1 MARAAFIL
9 LAVAGI
15 SAWTTDASAWGRKGH
30 AAVAALAQAHLT
42 PTAQAQVEALLR
54 DDLDR
59 DGKSSGRT
67 TLAQI
72 ASWPD
77 EIRDI
82 APKGEY
88 AGWHTRANPVC
99 SDALGACQDG
109 HCVDENIIHYAA
121 LLRDKQQPVRVRNEA
136 LKWVVHLVGDLHQP
150 LHSGVGLDKGQVKV
164 ELEGLKAKP
173 GATLHQAWDS
183 QLAELALSRGPLQ
196 WHAYSQAPLA
206 AEAPTQWMLETRQIA
221 LRAVYQ
227 PLEGFACDAKLKSPV
242 LLDCAYQEQAVPVIR
257 EQMERAGSR
266 LAQLLNQSLD

>member
-1 MARAAFIL
+1 MARAVFIL
-9 LAVAGI
+9 LALASTSV
-15 SAWTTDASAWGRKGH
+15 WTTDASAWGRKGH

-42 PTAQAQVEALLR
+42 PAAQAQVEALMR

-59 DGKSSGRT
+59 DGKPSGRK

-88 AGWHTRANPVC
+88 AGWHTRGNPVC
-99 SDALGACQDG
+99 SDSLATCKDG

-121 LLRDKQQPVRVRNEA
+121 LLHDKQQPARVRNEA

-150 LHSGVGLDKGQVKV
+150 LHSGVGLDKGQATV
-164 ELEGLKAKP
+164 ELEDLKAKP
-173 GATLHQAWDS
+173 GTTLHEAWDT

-196 WHAYSQAPLA
+196 WHAYSATPLA
-206 AEAPTQWMLETRQIA
+206 ADAPTQWMLETRQVA

-227 PLEGFACDAKLKSPV
+227 PLEGFACDTKLKSPV
-242 LLDCAYQEQAVPVIR
+242 RLDHAYEEQAVPVIR
-257 EQMERAGSR
+257 EQMERAGAR